1 MQVKVLSIFCIFVS
15 TERSQTQPL
24 FQIWTSSFSLICKLF
39 LKNKFL
45 KLLQNSIYLFLSN
58 DLECGRIFEVLGLAF
73 VDGRVVRLP
82 FLSSH
87 LLHVVPLSPNLY
99 KQISITSLIQQIRE
113 ETRFNYL
120 QNLWKTIFRDVK
132 RWNKV
137 LVLPKEQMNN
147 HCERHFSNNVTL
159 VYKIVNSNCN
169 FLSSKLFWNSI
180 RCF

>member
-1 MQVKVLSIFCIFVS
+1 MYLNFKTKPKCYQFSASSCL
-15 TERSQTQPL
+15 TERSQTQSWD
-24 FQIWTSSFSLICKLF
+24 QITFKL
-39 LKNKFL
+39 LWKIEFL
-45 KLLQNSIYLFLSN
+45 KLLENSIYLFLAN

-120 QNLWKTIFRDVK
+120 QNNLFKTICRDVK
-132 RWNKV
+132 RWNKA
-137 LVLPKEQMNN
+137 LVLPWRTNEPLLWK
-147 HCERHFSNNVTL
+147 T
-159 VYKIVNSNCN
+159 
-169 FLSSKLFWNSI
+169 FLKQCDIGL
-180 RCF
+180 